1 MTERELDDLLFQW
14 KRWCY
19 WHDEAIG
26 PEPFKLGSAER
37 FWRSPQCWEAPEP
50 RQDEPKD
57 WIGLGVE
64 RAVQKLPERPRAV
77 LRMEY
82 LGVATYQG
90 RRKLAFREHGQSKEQ
105 LQERKRRALHLSVRD
120 YEQGLYDA
128 RIMLR
133 NLLKAVV
140 V

>member
-1 MTERELDDLLFQW
+1 MTDQELENLIQLW

-19 WHDEAIG
+19 WLEESIG
-26 PEPFKLGSAER
+26 PEPVETGSAER

-50 RQDEPKD
+50 RQEEPRD
-57 WIGLGVE
+57 WVGLTVE
-64 RAVQKLPERPRAV
+64 RAVQMLPERPRAV

-82 LGVATYQG
+82 LGIATYQG

-105 LQERKRRALHLSVRD
+105 LQERKRRALRLSVRD
-120 YEQGLYDA
+120 YQQGLYDA

-133 NLLKAVV
+133 NILKTL
-140 V
+140 

>member
-1 MTERELDDLLFQW
+1 MTDSELETLILQW
-14 KRWCY
+14 RRWCY

-57 WIGLGVE
+57 RIGLGVE
-64 RAVQKLPERPRAV
+64 RAVQRLPERPRAV

-82 LGVATYQG
+82 LGVATYHG
-90 RRKLAFREHGQSKEQ
+90 KRRFAFREVGQSKEQ
-105 LQERKRRALHLSVRD
+105 LRDRKRRALRLSQRD
-120 YEQGLYDA
+120 YDDGLYDA
-128 RIMLR
+128 RTLLR
-133 NLLKAVV
+133 NILKAL
-140 V
+140 